1 MITVSKT
8 AHYKGQPPD
17 EMLKVG
23 HSSVELGKMEGF
35 TQRYESLISTIYS
48 IWLCLCLYGGIA
60 SSVVILPLIHAASSF
75 WSFFS

>member
-35 TQRYESLISTIYS
+35 TQRYESLISLISIIYS

-75 WSFFS
+75 